1 MKFKKKSTKKV
12 KTMSLSEIIEVLNN
26 FNSFLLTTH
35 INADGDGIGCLLALG
50 SALKA
55 RGKDVKYFVPGLIP
69 PKFSFLKGFE
79 ELNKN
84 LENVEETEVL
94 VILDTPTIERIEG
107 FNFDMNKF
115 KKIIRIDHHEGDH
128 TLADLTYEK
137 PNYPSATC
145 LVYELLKE
153 ANFPIDKD
161 IATDLYLG
169 VLTDTGSFRFN
180 NTQGIAFQISK
191 ELVDLGAQPY
201 YTARMVYEMET
212 MAHLKLLGEAL
223 LRLEVNNSL
232 GISYITKDDFVKYN
246 ATENDSEG
254 IVDYLRKEKNIEI
267 LLFLKELPEGGYKGS
282 LRSKND
288 ANVKK
293 IAEFFGGGGHRKAAG
308 FTANLPKEEII
319 KIVVE
324 TIQKE
329 KQGENVV

>member
-1 MKFKKKSTKKV
+1 MKRE
-12 KTMSLSEIIEVLNN
+12 KTMSLNEIIEVINN

-35 INADGDGIGCLLALG
+35 VNADGDGIGCLLGLG

-55 RGKDVKYFVPGLIP
+55 QGKDVKYFVPGILP
-69 PKFSFLKGFE
+69 TKYGFLKGFE

-84 LENVEETEVL
+84 LENIEKTEVL
-94 VILDTPTIERIEG
+94 IILDTPTIERIEG
-107 FNFDMNKF
+107 FSFDRDKF
-115 KKIIRIDHHEGDH
+115 KRVIRIDHHEGDR
-128 TLADLTYEK
+128 TIADLTYEK

-153 ANFPIDKD
+153 GKFPINKD
-161 IATDLYLG
+161 IANDLYVG

-180 NTQGIAFQISK
+180 NTQGIAFQIAR

-223 LRLEVNNSL
+223 LRLKVHDSF
-232 GISYITKDDFVKYN
+232 GFSYITKEDFAKYN
-246 ATENDSEG
+246 ANENDSEG

-288 ANVKK
+288 AEVKK
-293 IAEFFGGGGHRKAAG
+293 IAELFGGGGHRKAAG
-308 FTANLPKEEII
+308 FTSNLPKEEII
-319 KIVVE
+319 RIVE
-324 TIQKE
+324 EEIQKE
-329 KQGENVV
+329 NQEENVI